1 MNMPSRQG
9 KERCMGYRTINEHK
23 QSLKKYTSLL
33 FCKSSA
39 YSEEPPLSHSIG
51 SNLSSHSDDGIKSPN
66 QNLSDYYGNFTHEL
80 ANQRD
85 KENQM
90 SLSSHGALS
99 SNRILSKNKLGYSQR
114 DVILKHNTNFHTGC
128 EGSKMNNIIAL
139 QQHPLRHELKERSKK
154 CFANC
159 KRAYRTKKEKNLK
172 VNFSDPLV
180 TLTKHRPY
188 TDPEDIPRLFFDQD
202 ELDTLEAD
210 RRGRLAEDQIECVAN
225 RLRDDILVSIS
236 FPNPKRLSRRELQQ
250 KKCRKAGLSVWPS
263 MKAEI

>member
-1 MNMPSRQG
+1 MRYS
-9 KERCMGYRTINEHK
+9 KINEHK

-33 FCKSSA
+33 FCKLSA
-39 YSEEPPLSHSIG
+39 FSEEPPLSHSIG

-66 QNLSDYYGNFTHEL
+66 QNFSDNYGNIDTYEL

-90 SLSSHGALS
+90 SLSSHDALS
-99 SNRILSKNKLGYSQR
+99 SNRILSKNKLEYSQR
-114 DVILKHNTNFHTGC
+114 DIILKQRTNFHTGC
-128 EGSKMNNIIAL
+128 EGAKMKNLIVVE
-139 QQHPLRHELKERSKK
+139 QHPLRHELKERSKK

-159 KRAYRTKKEKNLK
+159 KRAYRTKKEKNLRVK
-172 VNFSDPLV
+172 FSDPLV
-180 TLTKHRPY
+180 TSTKHRPY

-210 RRGRLAEDQIECVAN
+210 RRSRLAEDQIECVAN
-225 RLRDDILVSIS
+225 GLQDDILVSIS
-236 FPNPKRLSRRELQQ
+236 FPKRLSRKELQQ

-263 MKAEI
+263 TKAEI